1 VVGPLV
7 VVTVLRVR
15 GNSPTSVDQA
25 VELTAVAQ
33 VVTVQASK
41 PGTLTMEWANSPALL
56 AGPWSGI
63 VTQVSIAPGDEVS
76 EGDPVAVID
85 GITRIAVATAHPFY
99 RPLPSGVRGDDVAEL
114 QDLLRRIGALGDDVE
129 TGRMDR
135 PTMTAVRS
143 LAALLGV
150 PQANTSIFDP
160 SWVAWMPHS
169 PVQIATTT
177 LSVGQLAPTVGT
189 VIAETPMVPTG
200 AALDAESM
208 VVAGETGEVVVAV
221 DPETSIPVRVDR
233 LSGEVLDQ
241 DQLSRL
247 GDAVTVGATEID
259 VTVLEAD
266 ASEVVSAPGAA
277 LVRSADGGCVWTR
290 STPGG
295 TWQASSSPTT
305 ASPQA
310 TSLSKAS
317 KPSMRWVER
326 RYFSTAD
333 RSCCR
338 MCARHDRV
346 RRVVFPLPPRSTER
360 AHQRERTHRRW

>member
-1 VVGPLV
+1 MKAIRRIVGFGAVIVLLVGPLA
-7 VVTVLRVR
+7 VVTVLRIR
-15 GNSPTSVDQA
+15 GDSPTSVDEA

-33 VVTVQASK
+33 VVTVQASTA
-41 PGTLTMEWANSPALL
+41 GILTVEWAASPALL

-63 VTQVSIAPGDEVS
+63 VTRVSIAPGDELS

-85 GITRIAVATAHPFY
+85 GATRIAAATAHPFY

-114 QDLLRRIGALGDDVE
+114 QDLLRRIGVLGDDVE

-177 LSVGQLAPTVGT
+177 LSVGQVAPTVGA
-189 VIAETPMVPTG
+189 VIAETPSVPTS
-200 AALDAESM
+200 AALDAKSAA
-208 VVAGETGEVVVAV
+208 VASETGDVVVIV

-247 GDAVTVGATEID
+247 GDAVAVGATEID
-259 VTVLEAD
+259 VTV
-266 ASEVVSAPGAA
+266 SEPDGSRVVSAPGAA

-295 TWQASSSPTT
+295 AWQAYTF
-305 ASPQA
+305 A
-310 TSLSKAS
+310 TYGESAGNVTLEGVEAIDALGGAEVLLNSGSILLSNVC
-317 KPSMRWVER
+317 PS
-326 RYFSTAD
+326 
-333 RSCCR
+333 
-338 MCARHDRV
+338 
-346 RRVVFPLPPRSTER
+346 
-360 AHQRERTHRRW
+360 